1 MANAR
6 RCNDMIMT
14 HTYDPL
20 LIALS
25 YAISVFGA
33 FTALQLAVAIPT
45 AKGTALWGWVVGA
58 AAAMGGGA
66 IWSMHFIAMLAFRMP
81 MKVSYDLSLTLA
93 SLVLAML
100 VTGAG
105 LFIVGRGRPSLAR
118 LLGGGTLT
126 GLGVATMH
134 YTGMAAMQMPARISY
149 SPVLFGLSLVIA
161 VVASSAALWLA
172 FNLRGNLQRF
182 GSAFIMGAAVCG
194 MHYTGMAAAR
204 ITPDYQHPPAAG
216 FGMETGDLALS
227 IFLFTAAL
235 LGVALS
241 VALKRSRQVM
251 ELEA

>member
-1 MANAR
+1 MS
-6 RCNDMIMT
+6 MIA
-14 HTYDPL
+14 HTSYDPML
-20 LIALS
+20 VALS

-45 AKGTALWGWVVGA
+45 AKGTALWWWVIGA

-81 MKVSYDLSLTLA
+81 MRVSYDPGITLA
-93 SLVLAML
+93 SLVLAMG

-105 LFIVGRGRPSLAR
+105 LFIVGRGEPSLVR

-126 GLGVATMH
+126 GLGVAAMH
-134 YTGMAAMQMPARISY
+134 YSGMMAMQMPARISY
-149 SPVLFGLSLVIA
+149 TPLLFGLSLVIA
-161 VVASSAALWLA
+161 VVASTVALWLA

-194 MHYTGMAAAR
+194 MHYTGMAAAHF
-204 ITPDYQHPPAAG
+204 TADYQHPPTAA
-216 FGMETGDLALS
+216 FGMETMDLALT

-251 ELEA
+251 QLEA

>member
-1 MANAR
+1 
-6 RCNDMIMT
+6 MIMT
-14 HTYDPL
+14 HTSYDPL
-20 LIALS
+20 LVALS

-45 AKGTALWGWVVGA
+45 AKGTALWGWVAGA

-93 SLVLAML
+93 SLVLAMV

-105 LFIVGRGRPSLAR
+105 LFIVGRGKPSLAR

-134 YTGMAAMQMPARISY
+134 YTGMMAMQMPARISY
-149 SPVLFGLSLVIA
+149 EPGLFGLSLVIA
-161 VVASSAALWLA
+161 VVASTAALWLA

-216 FGMETGDLALS
+216 FGMETGDLALA

-251 ELEA
+251 QLEA

>member
-1 MANAR
+1 M
-6 RCNDMIMT
+6 DMT
-14 HTYDPL
+14 HHYHFDPQL
-20 LIALS
+20 VALS

-33 FTALQLAVAIPT
+33 FTALQLAIAIPT
-45 AKGTALWGWVVGA
+45 AKGSALWGWVVGA

-81 MKVSYDLSLTLA
+81 MRVSYDLGLTLA
-93 SLVLAML
+93 SLLLAML

-105 LFIVGRGRPSLAR
+105 LFIVGRGEPSLAR

-149 SPVLFGLSLVIA
+149 APGLFALSLVIA
-161 VVASSAALWLA
+161 IVASSAALWLC

-182 GSAFIMGAAVCG
+182 GSAFVMGAAVCG

-204 ITPDYQHPPAAG
+204 FTPDYQHPPAAAL
-216 FGMETGDLALS
+216 GMETGDLALA
-227 IFLFTAAL
+227 IFLFTAVL

-241 VALKRSRQVM
+241 VALRRSRQLI

>member
-1 MANAR
+1 
-6 RCNDMIMT
+6 
-14 HTYDPL
+14 
-20 LIALS
+20 
-25 YAISVFGA
+25 
-33 FTALQLAVAIPT
+33 
-45 AKGTALWGWVVGA
+45 
-58 AAAMGGGA
+58 MGGGA

-105 LFIVGRGRPSLAR
+105 LFIVGRGKPSLMR

-134 YTGMAAMQMPARISY
+134 
-149 SPVLFGLSLVIA
+149 
-161 VVASSAALWLA
+161 
-172 FNLRGNLQRF
+172 
-182 GSAFIMGAAVCG
+182 
-194 MHYTGMAAAR
+194 
-204 ITPDYQHPPAAG
+204 DYQHPPTAG
-216 FGMETGDLALS
+216 FGMETGDLALA

-251 ELEA
+251 QLEA

>member
-1 MANAR
+1 MS
-6 RCNDMIMT
+6 MIA
-14 HTYDPL
+14 HTSYDPL
-20 LIALS
+20 LVVLS

-45 AKGTALWGWVVGA
+45 AKGTALWGWVLGA

-81 MKVSYDLSLTLA
+81 MRVSYDLGITLA

-105 LFIVGRGRPSLAR
+105 LLIVGRGEPSLAR
-118 LLGGGTLT
+118 LFGGGTLT

-134 YTGMAAMQMPARISY
+134 YTGMMAMQMPARISY

-161 VVASSAALWLA
+161 VVASTVALWLA

-194 MHYTGMAAAR
+194 MHYTGMAAAHFS
-204 ITPDYQHPPAAG
+204 TDYQHPPAAA
-216 FGMETGDLALS
+216 FGMETGDLALA

-241 VALKRSRQVM
+241 VALRRSRQVIQ
-251 ELEA
+251 LEA